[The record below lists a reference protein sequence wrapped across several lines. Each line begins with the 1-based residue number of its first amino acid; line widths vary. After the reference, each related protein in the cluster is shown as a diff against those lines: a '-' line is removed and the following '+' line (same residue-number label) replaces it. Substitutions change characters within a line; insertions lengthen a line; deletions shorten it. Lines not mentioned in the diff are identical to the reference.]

1 MLKPGQQPTHQ
12 RNHQM
17 PSLQTLIIEAIGW
30 LAALLILVAYLL
42 LSLGKLD
49 GSSRLYQ
56 CMNVAGAIGMIINSG
71 WNGALPSAALNAI
84 WALIGLYALL
94 RIRVQRRTR
103 EPLL

>member
-49 GSSRLYQ
+49 GRSRLYQ

-103 EPLL
+103 EPLP